1 MPELTYEYWMN
12 VTRFAESNAILAVQ
26 GGEDLL
32 VRDVILKDSAKLELI
47 SLQKA
52 ADRLSEII
60 EEMLDEMEPKS

>member
-1 MPELTYEYWMN
+1 MPELTHEYWTN
-12 VTRFAESNAILAVQ
+12 VTRFTESNAILAVQ

-32 VRDVILKDSAKLELI
+32 VRDVILKDSNKSELI